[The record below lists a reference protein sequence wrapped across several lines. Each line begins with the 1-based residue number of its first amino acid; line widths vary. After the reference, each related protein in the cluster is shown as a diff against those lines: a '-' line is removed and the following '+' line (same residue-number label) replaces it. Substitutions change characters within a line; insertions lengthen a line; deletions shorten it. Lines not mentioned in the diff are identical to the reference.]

1 MEGVLLGF
9 SVVAVLVLIG
19 AGTAAIAP
27 QKARSAQRGVTPLV
41 YYITNPCLMVVLV
54 SQTDVR
60 MVAGLYA
67 PLALGIAGI
76 TAVVFS
82 AYGLLAL
89 RRRRRRP
96 MPDGDG
102 ARASARDGGAS
113 GAATG
118 ADVAVGAMASCY
130 VNAGNIGVP
139 IALYMVGTTAPVVSV
154 LLAQLLVLAPLFLTL
169 FGLLGRSGGPSRA
182 RTILGS
188 MLNPVT
194 VGVLIGAVLSLL
206 DRRPPEVIWEPVRM
220 LGEASIPL
228 MLLIFGMAL
237 WQERPFAVRERRVDA
252 VVGTVCKVVVMPV
265 VAWALAGPVFG
276 LTGAELLGVVAMAA
290 LPTAQN
296 VFVFGLH
303 HWMPVTVAKDVTFA
317 SSLLSLPVV
326 LLAAWLLGV

>member
-9 SVVAVLVLIG
+9 SVVGVLVLIG

-41 YYITNPCLMVVLV
+41 YYLTNPCLMVVLV

-67 PLALGIAGI
+67 PLALGIAWI

-82 AYGLLAL
+82 SLGPLAL
-89 RRRRRRP
+89 RRRRRRAA
-96 MPDGDG
+96 PDGSWV
-102 ARASARDGGAS
+102 SA

-118 ADVAVGAMASCY
+118 TDVAVGAMASCY

-139 IALYMVGTTAPVVSV
+139 IALYMVGTTAPVVSL

-169 FGLLGRSGGPSRA
+169 FGLLGHSGGPSRA

-206 DRRPPEVIWEPVRM
+206 DRRPPEAIWAPVRM

-252 VVGTVCKVVVMPV
+252 VVGTGCKVVVMPV
-265 VAWALAGPVFG
+265 VAWALAGPVLG
-276 LTGAELLGVVAMAA
+276 LEGVELLGVVAMAA

-296 VFVFGLH
+296 VSVFAAH
-303 HWMPVTVAKDVTFA
+303 HGMPITVAKDVTFA

-326 LLAAWLLGV
+326 LPAAWLLGMS